1 MNFLVFFLSFQ
12 IYFNKKFNVS
22 HLVMVLPSH
31 TDRIMAAL
39 LDLVVSLRHERFD
52 DVSGVFV

>member
-12 IYFNKKFNVS
+12 IYFNEKFNVS